1 MVDSK
6 WVLWQTT
13 DAEFDLAFS
22 QDEQG
27 NHKLPQ
33 DDVQT
38 IKRELIA
45 LMTSAKPS
53 IQFQLG
59 EAIAVIADS
68 DFWDRWD
75 TLVDVGAR
83 T

>member
-1 MVDSK
+1 MRILTGV
-6 WVLWQTT
+6 VRL
-13 DAEFDLAFS
+13 

-27 NHKLPQ
+27 NHKLRQ
-33 DDVQT
+33 NEVQT
-38 IKRELIA
+38 IKHELIA

-68 DFWDRWD
+68 DFWVRWD
-75 TLVDVGAR
+75 TLVDVSIPKG
-83 T
+83 